1 MPRVLEKAKILET
14 QREAEGIHRLV
25 LYAPRIVPT
34 ARPGQFVMIRV
45 ASEGSDPLLSRP
57 FSFHRLHKDDGLFE
71 ILLRVVGTGT
81 RILSQRP
88 PGSTLDVVGPLGRG
102 FTPPSGPGETVAL
115 VAGGI
120 GIAPLWALLDELTA
134 KTHKNHRDQLYVFYG
149 ARTRTELVP
158 LSPLKRLGVSL
169 VVSTDDGSAG
179 EQATVVEALARRHET
194 GMVPLD
200 RLYACGSLPMQVSLA
215 RWASG
220 RGILVEMSLES
231 MMACGIGA
239 CLGCALPAVDPE
251 DPQAERYVHVCTDG
265 PVFDPGRIRWDKI
278 QPVMAR
284 PLTSAS
290 PSGL

>member
-14 QREAEGIHRLV
+14 QKEAEGIHRLV

-45 ASEGSDPLLSRP
+45 ASEGSDPLLARP

-102 FTPPSGPGETVAL
+102 FTPPSGPHETVTF

-120 GIAPLWALLDELTA
+120 GIAPLWALLDEAIA
-134 KTHKNHRDQLYVFYG
+134 KTHKDRPDRLHVFYG
-149 ARTRTELVP
+149 ARTRSELVS
-158 LSPLKRLGVSL
+158 LSPLKRLGVRL
-169 VVSTDDGSAG
+169 VVSTDDGSSG
-179 EQATVVEALARRHET
+179 ERGTVVEALRRHYPGE
-194 GMVPLD
+194 PALPH

-220 RGILVEMSLES
+220 RAIPMEMSLES
-231 MMACGIGA
+231 LMACGIGA
-239 CLGCALPAVDPE
+239 CLGCALPALDAD
-251 DPQAERYVHVCTDG
+251 DPQAERYVHVCQDG
-265 PVFDPGRIRWDKI
+265 PVFDPRRIRWDRI
-278 QPVMAR
+278 QPIAAR
-284 PLTSAS
+284 PLTCA
-290 PSGL
+290 